1 MTRMDSPRNLL
12 VMFPELTSARFLL
25 QQIVR
30 DDQAF
35 VFEGLSHPQVIPFYG
50 VWYDSFEDTGSQM
63 DFYDDQWKEG
73 TGCYWKIV
81 DRETG
86 ERVGVIGF
94 NKMWKTF
101 LIICSAAPLAVL
113 GNTAR
118 LTTIILVGK
127 IGGHDAGTM
136 IEQKF
141 GFVTFTVALI
151 GLLILGYLIRDRK
164 PSTRPTGKPHSVS
177 GAPVQE
183 VPS

>member
-1 MTRMDSPRNLL
+1 MTRMGSPRNLL

-86 ERVGVIGF
+86 V
-94 NKMWKTF
+94 
-101 LIICSAAPLAVL
+101 
-113 GNTAR
+113 
-118 LTTIILVGK
+118 
-127 IGGHDAGTM
+127 D
-136 IEQKF
+136 
-141 GFVTFTVALI
+141 
-151 GLLILGYLIRDRK
+151 
-164 PSTRPTGKPHSVS
+164 S
-177 GAPVQE
+177 G
-183 VPS
+183 